1 MEEVLKKL
9 LSKAGLSTLIC
20 NECITRLRD
29 ACSFRIL
36 VFNTERQLLEAL
48 DSGQSDILNQDTVK
62 QEFSSTVSVKEEIT
76 SNGECSEEES
86 SKYNMCEVIYNTP
99 PPNNDL
105 VEGESKLIA
114 RFTSLKP
121 LLKRVHLKKICPNF
135 VKRLEAL
142 KGKHISGKSLER
154 LLQTDTEKL
163 KGNLKTVPN
172 DQLNEDLNEPF
183 TKKKRI
189 QTTKYK
195 EKDKLDID
203 RLKNPYTIE
212 RLTHATNITAILEF
226 SNVTAFKS
234 KFQRAY
240 PCFYCEK
247 LFEDFEELK
256 KHQKSDHTKENVSQ
270 SVLKKYRVGRP
281 DGVVVYAD
289 ISDLQCTICSKSIQS
304 LNDLKKH
311 LTEVH
316 GKKMYLE
323 LSDRVIPFK
332 VKENSFQCQLCGN
345 LYETFGAIE
354 RHMNTHYR
362 NYVCEECDSGFV
374 SKQRLRI
381 HGYHMHS
388 RRTKQYPCEVCQKQ
402 FPSQQ
407 KRKIHVETVHENVK
421 KYKCNRCPERFNEYF
436 RRHKHM
442 VLVHGVAPLEYK
454 CNICEKSFERPYALS
469 IHMRTHIQQKDIYCE
484 ICPYRCFTNVEL
496 RHHMIKHNGKR
507 IHECSVCKKSY
518 AREKTLKE
526 HMRIHTNDRR
536 YVCPVCGQAFIQNC
550 SLKSHIRSH
559 HKDYGL
565 T

>member
-1 MEEVLKKL
+1 MVIILIIRLPIPKETLETTVGFKIEVNDLRNFTETKQDAE
-9 LSKAGLSTLIC
+9 SDECAQEVTITL
-20 NECITRLRD
+20 ND
-29 ACSFRIL
+29 
-36 VFNTERQLLEAL
+36 
-48 DSGQSDILNQDTVK
+48 DSNSDTQISWNDSDSSDILNQDTVK
-62 QEFSSTVSVKEEIT
+62 QEFSITVSVKEEIT

-86 SKYNMCEVIYNTP
+86 SKYNMCE
-99 PPNNDL
+99 
-105 VEGESKLIA
+105 
-114 RFTSLKP
+114 
-121 LLKRVHLKKICPNF
+121 
-135 VKRLEAL
+135 
-142 KGKHISGKSLER
+142 GKHISGKSLER

-172 DQLNEDLNEPF
+172 DQLNDDLNEPF

-195 EKDKLDID
+195 ENDKLDID

-402 FPSQQ
+402 FPSQK